1 MKTIIDSIFTEK
13 IRNNMK
19 EMITNI
25 IIDNCYSYS
34 TDLSGIK
41 VEFDKEDPTIVH
53 IKLPTIVSNEIKR
66 KII

>member
-1 MKTIIDSIFTEK
+1 
-13 IRNNMK
+13 
-19 EMITNI
+19 MITNI